1 MARNKKIKH
10 PKLPN
15 GFGSIKKLSGN
26 RSNPYGV
33 YPPTKEFDNTGSPKS
48 QSALCYVPDWYT
60 GFHAL
65 MEYHNGTFDP
75 ESFSSHKIKDDDK
88 TDVVIQKIISSFNG
102 KNRLN
107 ENKKTYAD
115 IYQEYYSYKFER
127 DKTREYSK
135 SSIYAAQ
142 AGFKNSS
149 ALHNKVFRDL
159 RTDDL
164 QKVIDDCP
172 LKHASKELILNL
184 FKGMY
189 DYADANDLCDKKYS
203 DYVKINTPDD
213 DEPGVP
219 FTAEELKT
227 IWEHVDDNTIIK
239 GIIIMIYSGYRILA
253 YHSLEVNTKEKYF
266 KGGVKTRSGKKRIV
280 PFCDIIT
287 PYIDTSIEL
296 FNVGDYQFRKAF
308 SEELAKIGI
317 HGHTPHDCRHTF
329 SWLCDVFKVDELSKR
344 VMMGHS
350 LGKDV
355 TDLKYGH
362 RTLEEL
368 REEINKLKKDIDFVA
383 NVSLTDEN

>member
-33 YPPTKEFDNTGSPKS
+33 YPPTTKFNLDGSPKS

-213 DEPGVP
+213 DESGIP
-219 FTAEELKT
+219 FTTNEIKK
-227 IWEHVDDNTIIK
+227 IWEHSDNNTILQ
-239 GIIIMIYSGYRILA
+239 GILIMIYSGYRIAA
-253 YHSLEVNTKEKYF
+253 YEKLEINFSEQYF
-266 KGGVKTRSGKKRIV
+266 KGGVKSRAGKGRIV
-280 PFCDIIT
+280 PFNSIII
-287 PYIDTSIEL
+287 PFINPDLEL
-296 FNVGDYQFRKAF
+296 FTMSTNAFRILFKD
-308 SEELAKIGI
+308 ELENIGI
-317 HGHTPHDCRHTF
+317 TNHTPHDCRHTF

-344 VMMGHS
+344 MMMGHS

-368 REEINKLKKDIDFVA
+368 REEINKLKKDVDFVT